1 MVLKDLLIADNIK
14 KHSYIVKED
23 DQNIYKALSQ
33 YESCLLHKS
42 KALTDTNAKIKEEIC
57 KILNGNNGE
66 NVEKIYVIPTDE
78 SIRNEFVNEKSMHY
92 KKVQTI
98 ESFKEAIELVY
109 LDSLM
114 VNKIYIVINTE
125 FLESISE
132 ALLDEDKSKYEY
144 HPVCILSIIE
154 KIILIRNNGLT
165 NIVFN
170 FEDDKNFSTDLEVAL
185 NLVIQKCKKIIT
197 KKYEVII
204 AREHERLD
212 LLKNV

>member
-1 MVLKDLLIADNIK
+1 MT
-14 KHSYIVKED
+14 
-23 DQNIYKALSQ
+23 Q
-33 YESCLLHKS
+33 YESGLLDKS
-42 KALTDTNAKIKEEIC
+42 KALTDINVKIKEEMN
-57 KILNGNNGE
+57 KIE
-66 NVEKIYVIPTDE
+66 FIEKIYVIPTDE
-78 SIRNEFVNEKSMHY
+78 SIGNGFVNEKSMHY

-98 ESFKEAIELVY
+98 ESFNEAIELVY

-132 ALLDEDKSKYEY
+132 VLLDEDKSKYEY
-144 HPVCILSIIE
+144 HPVYILSIVE

-212 LLKNV
+212 LLKKCIGE

>member
-1 MVLKDLLIADNIK
+1 MVLRDLLIADNIK
-14 KHSYIVKED
+14 KHSYIVKEES
-23 DQNIYKALSQ
+23 QNIYKALSQ
-33 YESCLLHKS
+33 YESGLLDKS
-42 KALTDTNAKIKEEIC
+42 KAITDINAKIKDEIY
-57 KILNGNNGE
+57 KILNGNDGE
-66 NVEKIYVIPTDE
+66 NIEKIYVTPTDE
-78 SIRNEFVNEKSMHY
+78 SIGNGFVNEKSMHY

-125 FLESISE
+125 FLESISKE
-132 ALLDEDKSKYEY
+132 LLDEDKSKYEY
-144 HPVCILSIIE
+144 HPVRILSIVE

-165 NIVFN
+165 NIVFI

-197 KKYEVII
+197 KKYELII
-204 AREHERLD
+204 ARVHERLD
-212 LLKNV
+212 LLKDV

>member
-14 KHSYIVKED
+14 KHSYIVKEES
-23 DQNIYKALSQ
+23 QNIYKALTQ
-33 YESCLLHKS
+33 YESGLLDKS
-42 KALTDTNAKIKEEIC
+42 KALTDINIKIKEEMN
-57 KILNGNNGE
+57 KIE
-66 NVEKIYVIPTDE
+66 FIEKIYVTPTDE
-78 SIRNEFVNEKSMHY
+78 SIGSGFVNEKSMHY

-125 FLESISE
+125 FLESISK

>member
-1 MVLKDLLIADNIK
+1 MLLKDLLIADNIK
-14 KHSYIVKED
+14 KHSYIVKEES
-23 DQNIYKALSQ
+23 QNIYKALTQ
-33 YESCLLHKS
+33 YESGLLDKS
-42 KALTDTNAKIKEEIC
+42 KALTDINVKIKEEMN
-57 KILNGNNGE
+57 KIE
-66 NVEKIYVIPTDE
+66 FIEKIYVTPTDE
-78 SIRNEFVNEKSMHY
+78 SIGSGFVNEKSMHY

-144 HPVCILSIIE
+144 HPVCILSIVE

-212 LLKNV
+212 LLKKCIGE

>member
-14 KHSYIVKED
+14 KHSYIVKEES
-23 DQNIYKALSQ
+23 QNIYKALTQ
-33 YESCLLHKS
+33 YESGLLDKS
-42 KALTDTNAKIKEEIC
+42 KALTDINIKIKEEMN
-57 KILNGNNGE
+57 KIE
-66 NVEKIYVIPTDE
+66 FIEKIYVTPTDE
-78 SIRNEFVNEKSMHY
+78 YIGSGFVNEKSMHY
-92 KKVQTI
+92 RKVQTI

-212 LLKNV
+212 LLKIV

>member
-14 KHSYIVKED
+14 KHSYIVKEET
-23 DQNIYKALSQ
+23 QNIYKALTQ
-33 YESCLLHKS
+33 YESGLLDKS
-42 KALTDTNAKIKEEIC
+42 KALTDINVKIKEEMN
-57 KILNGNNGE
+57 KIE
-66 NVEKIYVIPTDE
+66 FIEKIYVTPTDE
-78 SIRNEFVNEKSMHY
+78 SIGNGFVNEKSMHY

-144 HPVCILSIIE
+144 HPVSILSIVE

-212 LLKNV
+212 LLKNA

>member
-14 KHSYIVKED
+14 KHSYIVKEES
-23 DQNIYKALSQ
+23 QNIYKALTQ
-33 YESCLLHKS
+33 YESGLLDKS
-42 KALTDTNAKIKEEIC
+42 KALTDINAKIKEEMN
-57 KILNGNNGE
+57 KIE
-66 NVEKIYVIPTDE
+66 FIEKIYVIPTDE
-78 SIRNEFVNEKSMHY
+78 SIGNGFVNEKSMHY

-98 ESFKEAIELVY
+98 ESFNEAIELVY

-125 FLESISE
+125 FLESISK

-144 HPVCILSIIE
+144 HPACILSIVE

-212 LLKNV
+212 LLKKCIGE